1 MQRSTGEDGGMRKIQ
16 MMPTE
21 EPSVEESQVEQAP
34 AIAAEGESVA
44 NSERFL
50 NNEPGHARMET
61 VAQSMSQAKDAVV
74 SRVKN
79 TWGGVKGTLGKIGS
93 FFSKEN
99 MKEAAAHALST
110 PEYVGKGVQA
120 ADDMIGK
127 AEEGFASIQD
137 SVTNKAAEI
146 SGRIGEKVDSAGQ
159 WAEASVASAAETV
172 ARAGAWTE
180 VKATKAK
187 DMAQAGL
194 EIGAGLTLLAGAKTV
209 EGVRDVGNK
218 IASGYEASVDY
229 GRNAVE
235 AARVKA
241 AEVKGVFRSFA
252 NRARMKLLE
261 ASMSKAL
268 SVCEKIQDQMKIV
281 SNNS

>member
-93 FFSKEN
+93 FFSKD
-99 MKEAAAHALST
+99 AHR
-110 PEYVGKGVQA
+110 
-120 ADDMIGK
+120 
-127 AEEGFASIQD
+127 GFLDRYNSRLTCLGMGNPFVESKNAKPYPLPSHP
-137 SVTNKAAEI
+137 
-146 SGRIGEKVDSAGQ
+146 
-159 WAEASVASAAETV
+159 
-172 ARAGAWTE
+172 GAFCKSPSKTSL
-180 VKATKAK
+180 ATFSF
-187 DMAQAGL
+187 
-194 EIGAGLTLLAGAKTV
+194 TL
-209 EGVRDVGNK
+209 
-218 IASGYEASVDY
+218 
-229 GRNAVE
+229 
-235 AARVKA
+235 
-241 AEVKGVFRSFA
+241 
-252 NRARMKLLE
+252 
-261 ASMSKAL
+261 
-268 SVCEKIQDQMKIV
+268 
-281 SNNS
+281 